1 MTENSDEWWA
11 EQAKQFASNSLNKV
25 QYALG
30 GGRKYLKFLFND
42 MQGALHWAVDAWL
55 CLRGERSRL
64 GWHDQEARFLRIA
77 PQALQDEYL
86 RVAGEV
92 TPLASN
98 LLDLLGTDHIDE
110 VAVDD
115 PILDAWRRGAKAW
128 LADAEA
134 LVGELAKPDASAD
147 LPGVRRI
154 ESGVLRGRFD
164 PLTPCLLLAR
174 SGKTASYQASWAAGK
189 TPQGIFDFGELNA
202 DRRYVQHY
210 SGFILPL
217 SLCRNAHLRENLETF
232 AKLLL
237 RPAGVSTQDEVRP
250 CLPADAKGRRHALQ
264 TWLDQAGLGCLRMV
278 DKQPVRYWTRFC
290 FTPEATQ
297 SVLREFDYVTA
308 VADAPGQPIRM
319 IEHEAFRWMSHGD
332 LLDWSQLDRG
342 GDALIQPFQLYM
354 VSALSSRCAG
364 LAGVAE
370 RRRLF
375 RPLEYWT
382 GVAAPN
388 REINRERLVVR
399 FDQFQLLLTLGES
412 TAEIVLSEIYDPFP
426 ELLEWLQFVAT
437 GDLPIGVA
445 IDEDGSEAC
454 MVAHSCGEG
463 RLLVAVLD
471 RWEET
476 VRTAGVVET
485 GEFVAA
491 FHDELTDFLQNCFD
505 VQSWLYHE
513 TEEEQAAY
521 RDELLN
527 HPFLAPVEEGR

>member
-1 MTENSDEWWA
+1 MNEDSDDRWA
-11 EQAKQFASNSLNKV
+11 EQAKQFASNNLDKV
-25 QYALG
+25 RSAFG
-30 GGRKYLKFLFND
+30 GGRRHLGFLFND
-42 MQGALHWAVDAWL
+42 MQEALNWAVDAWL
-55 CLRGERSRL
+55 CLRGERCRS

-77 PQALQDEYL
+77 PPILQDQYL
-86 RVAGEV
+86 RLGGDV
-92 TPLASN
+92 TQLASN
-98 LLDLLGTDHIDE
+98 LLDVLGTDRLDE
-110 VAVDD
+110 VAVDN
-115 PILDAWRRGAKAW
+115 PTLDTWRRQAKAW
-128 LADAEA
+128 LTDAEA
-134 LVGELAKPDASAD
+134 LVGALAKPDASAD
-147 LPGVRRI
+147 PPGVRRI

-237 RPAGVSTQDEVRP
+237 RPARVSTQDEVRP

-278 DKQPVRYWTRFC
+278 DKQPVRHRTCFC

-332 LLDWSQLDRG
+332 LLDWSQLDSG

-364 LAGVAE
+364 LAGVEE
-370 RRRLF
+370 RRRLY
-375 RPLEYWT
+375 RPLEYWAGAT
-382 GVAAPN
+382 TPN
-388 REINRERLVVR
+388 REMNMDRLMVR
-399 FDQFQLLLTLGES
+399 FDQFQLLLTLGER

-426 ELLEWLQFVAT
+426 ELLEWLQCLAA

-445 IDEDGSEAC
+445 INEDGSEARI
-454 MVAHSCGEG
+454 VAHFCGEG
-463 RLLVAVLD
+463 RLIVAVLD
-471 RWEET
+471 RWENT

-485 GEFVAA
+485 EEFVAA
-491 FHDELTDFLQNCFD
+491 FRRELTDFLQNRFD
-505 VQSWLYHE
+505 VRSWLYHE
-513 TEEEQAAY
+513 AEEDQGAY
-521 RDELLN
+521 RDGLLK
-527 HPFLAPVEEGR
+527 HPFLVP